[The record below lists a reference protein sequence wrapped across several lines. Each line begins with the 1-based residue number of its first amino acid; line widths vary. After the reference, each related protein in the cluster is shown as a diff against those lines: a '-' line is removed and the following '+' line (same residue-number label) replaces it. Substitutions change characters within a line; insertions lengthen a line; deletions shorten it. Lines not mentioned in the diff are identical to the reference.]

1 MGYGGERILH
11 FPAGGAERGR
21 EGKAVSAEM
30 AVDKDL
36 LQLDL
41 YGLLGVGEKASEK
54 EVRVRGPGTLMG
66 LRGGGSDR
74 GPLWSFPQERGLLP
88 RSEGGS
94 DVGLC
99 LLLSGCLA
107 ERLLQPLF

>member
-1 MGYGGERILH
+1 MGYGGEGRLH

-21 EGKAVSAEM
+21 GGKAVSAEM

-66 LRGGGSDR
+66 LRGG
-74 GPLWSFPQERGLLP
+74 RGLGPGPPLVFP
-88 RSEGGS
+88 
-94 DVGLC
+94 
-99 LLLSGCLA
+99 SGAGAVA
-107 ERLLQPLF
+107 EVRRRPGPGAVFAALRMFS